1 MGIPAQGQHRRAML
15 DFSIRLV
22 LDDQNLL
29 NCWSLEGGNITEI
42 KCREK
47 HLDTLQRVLRR
58 NLRNELTATKGY
70 AEILANSID
79 DPTLLEHANKT
90 IKGAEDLLN
99 FSESA
104 RQLSQTVQSDDPAL
118 PL

>member
-79 DPTLLEHANKT
+79 DPTLLYSPTERL
-90 IKGAEDLLN
+90 IV
-99 FSESA
+99 
-104 RQLSQTVQSDDPAL
+104 LSTNAVYDQTWHQDSGGDH
-118 PL
+118 